1 MTIRNPS
8 RCSSPRRLI
17 GVLAGLSLLPLVG
30 CDAPESQQA
39 RGEDVGTTA
48 PGFEEFAATVFQEP
62 ESGAYIVDGDVA
74 LESREQ
80 LREFYERYVLQGAL
94 IVHRVG
100 SADARWD
107 DTQKVNLT
115 YCVSTA
121 FGSRYGTVVQAMA
134 DAARAWERAA
144 RVDFIHV
151 SSQDSACNAS
161 NGNVVFD
168 VNPVNVNGQYLARA
182 FFPNYAR
189 SGRNVLIDSSAFSVS
204 PPTTLTGILRHELG
218 HTIGFRHE
226 HTRPE
231 SGACFED
238 NNWRPLTPYDSASVM
253 HYPQCNGTNSWAL
266 ELTQRDKDG
275 ARLLYGTPIRC
286 TQPVTYHNGSQL
298 SAQYDGANCY
308 IKPIPAGASAFVQNN
323 NYYIQSRPGTYC
335 PQGSFDGANCYVMP
349 KPARGFILGNS
360 FYKAYDACS
369 SGGNDGANCYLL
381 SAPAGTQAFEYGG
394 NFYHSRA
401 PSGPACPVAG
411 TWFDGSNCYVM
422 SKPAGGFIYG
432 NNFYKAYDA
441 CSSGSND
448 GANCHL
454 LSAAWGTRAFEN
466 AGNFY
471 TTAVPSCQEGSYDG
485 ANCYIM
491 RAPAG
496 TSAFISGGAFYYAD

>member
-8 RCSSPRRLI
+8 RCSSRRRLI

-80 LREFYERYVLQGAL
+80 LREFYERYVRQGAL

-100 SADARWD
+100 SADAKWD
-107 DTQKVNLT
+107 DTQKLNLT

-151 SSQDSACNAS
+151 SSQDGACNAS

-286 TQPVTYHNGSQL
+286 TQPVSYHDGSQL
-298 SAQYDGANCY
+298 AAQYDGANCY

-349 KPARGFILGNS
+349 KPARGFILGN
-360 FYKAYDACS
+360 
-369 SGGNDGANCYLL
+369 
-381 SAPAGTQAFEYGG
+381 
-394 NFYHSRA
+394 
-401 PSGPACPVAG
+401 
-411 TWFDGSNCYVM
+411 
-422 SKPAGGFIYG
+422 
-432 NNFYKAYDA
+432 
-441 CSSGSND
+441 
-448 GANCHL
+448 
-454 LSAAWGTRAFEN
+454 
-466 AGNFY
+466 
-471 TTAVPSCQEGSYDG
+471 
-485 ANCYIM
+485 
-491 RAPAG
+491 
-496 TSAFISGGAFYYAD
+496 